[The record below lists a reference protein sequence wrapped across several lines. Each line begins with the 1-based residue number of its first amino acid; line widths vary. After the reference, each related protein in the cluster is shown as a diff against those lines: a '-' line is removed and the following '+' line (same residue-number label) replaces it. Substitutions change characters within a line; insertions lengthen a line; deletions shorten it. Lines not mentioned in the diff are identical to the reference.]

1 MRVTSMQPLNIE
13 RPKLSLSYY
22 FVAWKLLL
30 LLVALA
36 SPGPGYDTSTS
47 LALEPVSTNSTQG
60 SRFIQYGSESQW
72 DITLK
77 LTRWDALYFT
87 KVAHDGYTY
96 EQEWMAGFGFTRL
109 LGFLSSFG
117 TSLQQM
123 ALVSLVG
130 VGLAHAAHLI
140 SVLILYDLG
149 LCSLGRFP
157 QPQRSAMAFLAACL
171 HIISPAGIF
180 LSAPYAESLFSLMT
194 FFGFYLYVQSL
205 SPLVGVHCVQKDIF
219 LLLAGLCLGLA
230 TTIRANGLLNG
241 LIFVYEAVTSAH
253 GLFTGQR
260 LEKRRNVQHLCVVFC
275 AGALMGCISFFPQYL
290 AYLEYCV
297 PIVRRPWCSKL
308 IPSIYTWIQSE
319 YWYVEIGP
327 VF

>member
-1 MRVTSMQPLNIE
+1 MLLLNME
-13 RPKLSLSYY
+13 RPRLLLCSY
-22 FVAWKLLL
+22 FIVWKLLL

-47 LALEPVSTNSTQG
+47 LALEPIYTDSTEGFRLTEYASA
-60 SRFIQYGSESQW
+60 SQW
-72 DITLK
+72 SLILE

-87 KVAHDGYTY
+87 KVAQSGYTF

-109 LGFLSSFG
+109 LGFLSNFE

-123 ALVSLVG
+123 ELISLVG
-130 VGLAHAAHLI
+130 IVLAHAAHLL
-140 SVLILYDLG
+140 SVLVLYDLG
-149 LCSLGRFP
+149 LLSLGKFP
-157 QPQRSAMAFLAACL
+157 HSKRCAMAFLAACL

-180 LSAPYAESLFSLMT
+180 LSAPYAESLFSMMAFL
-194 FFGFYLYVQSL
+194 GFYLYGQSL
-205 SPLVGVHCVQKDIF
+205 SPVEAAHSGQKD
-219 LLLAGLCLGLA
+219 LLLISAGLCLGLA
-230 TTIRANGLLNG
+230 TTIRSNGLLNG
-241 LIFVYEAVTSAH
+241 LIFVYEAVVSVH

-260 LEKRRNVQHLCVVFC
+260 LEKHRGVRHICVVFC
-275 AGALMGCISFFPQYL
+275 AGALMGCISFSPQYL

-297 PIVRRPWCSKL
+297 PLARRPWCSRL

-319 YWYVEIGP
+319 YWYVEIDP